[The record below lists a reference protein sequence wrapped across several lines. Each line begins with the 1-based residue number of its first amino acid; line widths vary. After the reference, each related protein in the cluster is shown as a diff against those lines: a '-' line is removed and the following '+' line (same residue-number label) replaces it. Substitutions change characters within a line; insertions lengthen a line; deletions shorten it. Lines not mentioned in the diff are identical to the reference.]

1 MLAALSHPHICPVF
15 DVGQHGDTTF
25 LVMEYL
31 DGETLADRLAKGPV
45 PLEQGL
51 RYAIQIADALA
62 KAHGA
67 GIVHRDL
74 KPSNIMLTASGA
86 KLLDFGLAKPARP
99 PLDTATSRLP
109 TSPPLTD
116 HGTILGTFQYMAPE
130 QLEGREADARSDIF
144 AFGAI
149 AYEMLTGKKAFA
161 GTSDVRV
168 IAAILRADPPA
179 VSASQPLTPPLLDH
193 LVKTCLAKE
202 PHERWQSAADVMRQ
216 LTWVADAGVSSRVA
230 TAQPARRARLPWLV
244 AVAGLLAAAIAI
256 AAYVYVA
263 PAEPATIRFSMSPPQ
278 AHTFPAFTTFFTVS
292 ADGRSLAFTA
302 VDSSGNTMLWV
313 QPLDSVSPRR
323 LAGTDGANSPFWSPD
338 GRFVAFF
345 AEGKLK
351 TVNVVEGSVQNIC
364 DVPNL
369 TIARGGTWSLK
380 GVIVFQ
386 MNTSGPLYRVSAPGG
401 IPTPA
406 TPPTLPDEAH
416 AHAWPAFLPDG
427 THFLYTDRKARKGEG
442 EGVSLGALDSK
453 DVRPLLDARS
463 NQSSRL
469 DICCSG

>member
-1 MLAALSHPHICPVF
+1 MDPDAIALFRELADRSPSEREEYYARHRVPSAGRTEVESLLQFDRDTVDSLHGYVASAAERVLLSRHLAPGDRLGRYEVMAAAGAGGMGEVYQARDTALDRTVAVKVLPAHVAGDPNRKQRFEREARMLAALSHPHICPIF
-15 DVGQHGDTTF
+15 DIGQHGDTTF

-51 RYAIQIADALA
+51 LYAIQIADALA

-74 KPSNIMLTASGA
+74 KPGNIMVTASGA

-99 PLDTATSRLP
+99 ALETATSRLP

-149 AYEMLTGKKAFA
+149 AYEMLTGKKAFT
-161 GTSDVRV
+161 GTSDVSV
-168 IAAILRADPPA
+168 IAAIMRADPPA

-216 LTWVADAGVSSRVA
+216 LTWVAEAGVSSRVA
-230 TAQPARRARLPWLV
+230 TAQAERRAKLPWLV
-244 AVAGLLAAAIAI
+244 ATAGLLAAAIAI

-263 PAEPATIRFSMSPPQ
+263 PESR
-278 AHTFPAFTTFFTVS
+278 
-292 ADGRSLAFTA
+292 RR
-302 VDSSGNTMLWV
+302 
-313 QPLDSVSPRR
+313 SVSRCRLHRHTHFPLSRR
-323 LAGTDGANSPFWSPD
+323 SSPFQ
-338 GRFVAFF
+338 RTA
-345 AEGKLK
+345 
-351 TVNVVEGSVQNIC
+351 
-364 DVPNL
+364 
-369 TIARGGTWSLK
+369 
-380 GVIVFQ
+380 
-386 MNTSGPLYRVSAPGG
+386 
-401 IPTPA
+401 
-406 TPPTLPDEAH
+406 
-416 AHAWPAFLPDG
+416 
-427 THFLYTDRKARKGEG
+427 DR
-442 EGVSLGALDSK
+442 
-453 DVRPLLDARS
+453 
-463 NQSSRL
+463 
-469 DICCSG
+469 